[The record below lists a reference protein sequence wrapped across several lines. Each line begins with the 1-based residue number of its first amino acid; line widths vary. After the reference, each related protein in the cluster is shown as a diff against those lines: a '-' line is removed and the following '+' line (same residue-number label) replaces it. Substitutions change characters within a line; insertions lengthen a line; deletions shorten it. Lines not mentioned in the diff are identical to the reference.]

1 MAANSYMA
9 DAHAQLA
16 FVALELGEAATA
28 AAHMQESRNLLGNSL
43 PAVYLAWLLE
53 GYAGFALAAGR
64 PERAYRLIGAA
75 AALRRTVARAA
86 PLHEQRRLERWLL
99 PARQSL
105 GEEAAMAAQAEGHAM
120 TPERALTSALATEG

>member
-75 AALRRTVARAA
+75 AALRRCSWSGAARATSSA
-86 PLHEQRRLERWLL
+86 ASNAGSSRPDSRSARRRRWR
-99 PARQSL
+99 PRRR
-105 GEEAAMAAQAEGHAM
+105 AM
-120 TPERALTSALATEG
+120 L